1 MMGGCVCGVV
11 CVCVWVWV
19 VCVVVGVCVLLCH
32 RIVCEL
38 QRSRQIKGPVMI
50 TVGDSPPGQSQQSFT
65 YQVRGPRYL
74 RKHTACPS
82 ETHTHRQIHIHPTF
96 IKKNRVILVPSFLI

>member
-19 VCVVVGVCVLLCH
+19 VCVVVGVCVCLVH

-38 QRSRQIKGPVMI
+38 QPSRQIKGPVMI

-82 ETHTHRQIHIHPTF
+82 ETPRKSVNLIVPTYTITKHIHCT
-96 IKKNRVILVPSFLI
+96 